1 MPAPTAADSA
11 RDSQQVLDTY
21 RDMYAATFHGN
32 RAPLVLGNHFNEW
45 NNNAYSDALATFV
58 LETCG
63 QPGDPVRHLQRPRRL
78 DAGADGRT
86 CCARLQAQA
95 PELG

>member
-1 MPAPTAADSA
+1 M
-11 RDSQQVLDTY
+11 LDTY

-63 QPGDPVRHLQRPRRL
+63 QPQTQCVTYSDLVAWMQAQRPTVL
-78 DAGADGRT
+78 AE
-86 CCARLQAQA
+86 LQARA